1 MLRDALRE
9 HTRAQHARLEQRLAI
24 ERRVRDRDAY
34 VELLRRFLGFYVPV
48 EARVVAFAQAFR
60 DNGIDLAERLK
71 VAKLQRDLIVLGE
84 NASNHADSIFIPAI
98 PTFPRAVG
106 CFYVM
111 EGSTLGAQVIM
122 RCVRESLGFEA
133 EHGAAFFA
141 GYGARTGAMWQTFL
155 RFLGALPFD
164 EQAAAEA
171 IAAAGETF
179 ESLEH
184 WLCDRPLRIAVE
196 A

>member
-34 VELLRRFLGFYVPV
+34 VDLLRRFLGFYLPV
-48 EARVVAFAQAFR
+48 EARLAAFAQAFR
-60 DNGIDLAERLK
+60 DNGIDLTERWK

-84 NASNHADSIFIPAI
+84 NASNQADPSLLPAI

-106 CFYVM
+106 CFYVL
-111 EGSTLGAQVIM
+111 EGSTLGAQIIM
-122 RCVRESLGFEA
+122 HHVRESLGLEA
-133 EHGAAFFA
+133 AHGAAFFA
-141 GYGARTGAMWQTFL
+141 GYGARTGVMWQGYL
-155 RFLGALPFD
+155 RFLVTLPFD
-164 EQAAAEA
+164 EQAADEA

-184 WLCDRPLRIAVE
+184 WLCDRPLAVPVD

>member
-34 VELLRRFLGFYVPV
+34 VDLLRRFLGFYLPV
-48 EARVVAFAQAFR
+48 EARLAAFAQAFR
-60 DNGIDLAERLK
+60 DNGIDLTERWK

-84 NASNHADSIFIPAI
+84 NASNQADPSLLPAI

-106 CFYVM
+106 CLYVL
-111 EGSTLGAQVIM
+111 EGSTLGGQIIL
-122 RCVRESLGFEA
+122 RHVRESLGLDA
-133 EHGAAFFA
+133 ANGAAFFA
-141 GYGARTGAMWQTFL
+141 GYGARTGAMWHAFS
-155 RFLGALPFD
+155 RFLSALPFGAHD
-164 EQAAAEA
+164 AGQA
-171 IAAAGETF
+171 IAAARETF
-179 ESLEH
+179 ESLER
-184 WLCDRPLRIAVE
+184 WLCDQPLRGAVG